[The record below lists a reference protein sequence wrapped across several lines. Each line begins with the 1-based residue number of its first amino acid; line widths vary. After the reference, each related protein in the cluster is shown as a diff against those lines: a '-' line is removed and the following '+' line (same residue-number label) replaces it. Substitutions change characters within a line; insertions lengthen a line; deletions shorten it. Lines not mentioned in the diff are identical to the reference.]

1 MRLVPLERAHRD
13 ALVVAAQ
20 DPGVGQY
27 LLEPPGTTPQAMDAT
42 IATLLERRFA
52 GTDLPFTT
60 LRASDGRPIGMTRYI
75 AIDRPNDSV
84 EIGGTWLDR
93 RLWRTP
99 FNTES
104 KYLLLT
110 HAFEK
115 EGAHR
120 VWLRTDVLNERSQRA
135 IERLGAV
142 REAVLREHLLLP
154 SGRYRSSVYFS
165 ILANEWPNVKRG
177 LEEKLDRPW
186 TPGDQYGY
194 GET

>member
-1 MRLVPLERAHRD
+1 M
-13 ALVVAAQ
+13 
-20 DPGVGQY
+20 
-27 LLEPPGTTPQAMDAT
+27 
-42 IATLLERRFA
+42 
-52 GTDLPFTT
+52 
-60 LRASDGRPIGMTRYI
+60 
-75 AIDRPNDSV
+75 
-84 EIGGTWLDR
+84 
-93 RLWRTP
+93 
-99 FNTES
+99 
-104 KYLLLT
+104 
-110 HAFEK
+110 
-115 EGAHR
+115 
-120 VWLRTDVLNERSQRA
+120 WLRTDVLNERSQRA